1 MYTENS
7 DAYIGFG
14 GLGNRQADFD
24 LLPLE
29 RSLCIW
35 NRP

>member
-7 DAYIGFG
+7 DVYLGFG

-24 LLPLE
+24 LLPLTVVNE
-29 RSLCIW
+29 KGPSA
-35 NRP
+35 